1 MEKETLIIKKWKMK
15 PKWSSFITNMKTPL
29 KIKSYRIS
37 VEQDKAVRK
46 RAKKS
51 KVTESAII
59 RNLIDNANQLCPN
72 HTKK

>member
-1 MEKETLIIKKWKMK
+1 
-15 PKWSSFITNMKTPL
+15 MKTPL

-51 KVTESAII
+51 KVTESAVI
-59 RNLIDNANQLCPN
+59 RNLIDNANQPCPN

>member
-1 MEKETLIIKKWKMK
+1 M
-15 PKWSSFITNMKTPL
+15 PL

-51 KVTESAII
+51 KVTESAVIREII
-59 RNLIDNANQLCPN
+59 NLTII
-72 HTKK
+72 K

>member
-1 MEKETLIIKKWKMK
+1 MT
-15 PKWSSFITNMKTPL
+15 PPL

-51 KVTESAII
+51 KVTESAVI
-59 RNLIDNANQLCPN
+59 RQLISDNIK
-72 HTKK
+72 TDEKT